1 MIILHLKEHSYCTF
15 KIKLMFLM
23 KLFSTFYY
31 FMFQKYI
38 TEEQT
43 YISKTPVTAV
53 KQDKVLSVSVSVFYH
68 HTDSW

>member
-1 MIILHLKEHSYCTF
+1 
-15 KIKLMFLM
+15 MFLM